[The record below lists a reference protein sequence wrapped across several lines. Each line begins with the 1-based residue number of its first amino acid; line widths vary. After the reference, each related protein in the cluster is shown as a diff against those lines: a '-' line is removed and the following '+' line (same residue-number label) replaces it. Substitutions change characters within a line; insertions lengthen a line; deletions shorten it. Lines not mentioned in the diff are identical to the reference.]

1 MASFFFVTQKAKNSL
16 TVDNNINYHF
26 RHTMAKKYRKCKIIG
41 ILVIIGCIAV
51 LYVTHHVL
59 PYAIISRHKQP
70 LTITPAEMNIQ
81 AEEVLFTINDSLH
94 LKGYWVT
101 PENQQPESLI
111 LLLHGIGGGKEHF
124 YELAKSLAE
133 QQIASIVYDARG
145 HGESEGHYI
154 SYGIYEKQDVSVI
167 VKAAKQRYPDI
178 PIGIWGNSMGGA
190 VAIQALAIESQ
201 LDFGVIES
209 TFTDLTQI
217 VYDYQKRYSF
227 GIGLQPICNHALK
240 RAGEI
245 GNFDPKQ
252 IRPIDAVTNI
262 HQSIFIAHGT
272 EDPNIDFKYGQA
284 LFENLKTTDKTF
296 YPVEGA
302 NHYNLFEK
310 GGDAYVQAIMKFIKK
325 QKVTMPSLSLQSD
338 LLPTEE

>member
-1 MASFFFVTQKAKNSL
+1 
-16 TVDNNINYHF
+16 
-26 RHTMAKKYRKCKIIG
+26 MAKKYRKRKI
-41 ILVIIGCIAV
+41 LTLLLIIGCVAI
-51 LYVTHHVL
+51 LFVTHNVL

-70 LTITPAEMNIQ
+70 LTVTPSEMGLQ
-81 AEEVLFTINDSLH
+81 AEETSFTINDSLH
-94 LKGYWVT
+94 LKGFWVT
-101 PENQQPESLI
+101 PKDDKPESII

-133 QQIASIVYDARG
+133 QQVASIVYDARG
-145 HGESEGHYI
+145 HGESEGQYI
-154 SYGIYEKQDVSVI
+154 SYGFYEKQDVSV
-167 VKAAKQRYPDI
+167 VVEAAKQRYPDI

-190 VAIQALAIESQ
+190 VAIQALAIEPQ
-201 LDFGVIES
+201 LDFGIIES

-227 GIGLQPICNHALK
+227 GVGLQPICNHALK

-245 GNFDPKQ
+245 GGFDPKQ
-252 IRPIDAVTNI
+252 VRPIDAVKNI
-262 HQSIFIAHGT
+262 NQSIFLAHGT
-272 EDPNIDFKYGQA
+272 EDPNINFAYGQA

-310 GGDAYVQAIMKFIKK
+310 GGNQYTQAIMKFIKR
-325 QKVTMPSLSLQSD
+325 Q
-338 LLPTEE
+338 